1 MKPHFQLQEFIMK
14 FKITAVCLLAAS
26 LSAPMVA
33 AYADDVDAGHPVV
46 FVADSG
52 ITTKIKAK
60 LAAQH
65 LTSLAHIKVDTDD
78 KGVVWLGGY
87 AKTQAQVDA
96 AVATANDTAGVRAVK
111 NNIMVKADD

>member
-1 MKPHFQLQEFIMK
+1 MK
-14 FKITAVCLLAAS
+14 FKITAACLLAVS
-26 LSAPMVA
+26 LSAPMMA
-33 AYADDVDAGHPVV
+33 AHADDAGHPVV